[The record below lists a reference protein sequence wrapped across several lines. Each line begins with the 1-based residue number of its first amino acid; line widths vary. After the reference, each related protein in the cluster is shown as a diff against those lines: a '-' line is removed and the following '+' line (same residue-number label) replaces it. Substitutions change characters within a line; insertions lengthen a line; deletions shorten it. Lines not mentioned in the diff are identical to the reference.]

1 MIQDE
6 HNLSAGWIS
15 RKGPVHFN
23 YGHIISGAGLLILY
37 GGKMKRLLSLLL
49 FFMLTITAAP
59 LFSQEN
65 DAEGA
70 DQKEK
75 VKPTSVFQMGEIVVR
90 DRALASVEEASTT
103 TEITD
108 ADIKARGDKTL
119 GDALEA
125 VPGLKVFTSAKGNV
139 RFNIRGFDQEYVA
152 MFIDGIPVNDVYEG
166 NFDISQVPVA
176 NVSRI
181 VVNRGVSSALYGTNG
196 SAGAINVITKKPE
209 AMYTDVSAEYGQYN
223 NYALNVA
230 HGAPIGDFYY
240 WLTANMMNSD
250 GYKVS
255 SKLDKKERRKWFDKL
270 VRYDLYI
277 NSGTGL
283 PYTFDDI
290 TLKSKDAYIN
300 DTGKWDHTEYTKY
313 QLTGKAGYNITDNV
327 EAGITASYYQ
337 TEQKSSSFRGN
348 LFSSYSAKD
357 GEWGGPFSP
366 GWAGDIYADDSRAA
380 IFQNRVFNWPKKYD
394 LSISPYIS
402 AEFDRFAI
410 RANVFFYRQMTDLV
424 AYADQDYTIPMF
436 TSYPNSSI
444 WTEESYGINIYP
456 EYRLADWNKLN
467 FAILYRKDSHTEEE
481 KAKEAPGHTT
491 YGTDKFKTKFLEADV
506 ITIAVEDEMQ
516 LPGNVKLTAG
526 VSYDAQKFNEY
537 KSMDKLSVYA
547 DRYMAKDDSMIWGTR
562 DSFNP
567 VVTVIWDAIKD
578 TVKLRAAASS
588 KTKFPTLGQYTDVV
602 DGADIKVKSERS
614 YNASTGFEITP
625 LGDSLNFRTDYFYSR
640 FNDKIS
646 KIYDESQGKDVT
658 TNIDGIITQ
667 GVETYVSGTYKDLA
681 GIADIS
687 AGAGYTYVHAS
698 LDSNVKSEK
707 VNKGERIED
716 TPAHVFLIDLRID
729 FISNTSLNING
740 QHTRDQVKYAMKTA
754 PAVGPGDY
762 STDYFT
768 AVKLHNPYMFNIK
781 ISQKIMENYEVY
793 VMCKNI
799 FDDYNAD
806 PFNPGPGRMFYFG
819 GSASF

>member
-1 MIQDE
+1 M
-6 HNLSAGWIS
+6 
-15 RKGPVHFN
+15 
-23 YGHIISGAGLLILY
+23 LY
-37 GGKMKRLLSLLL
+37 GGKMKRLLSFIM
-49 FFMLTITAAP
+49 FFMLTAAVP
-59 LFSQEN
+59 LLSQEN
-65 DAEGA
+65 NAEEA

-152 MFIDGIPVNDVYEG
+152 IFVDGIPVNDVYEG
-166 NFDISQVPVA
+166 NYDISQIPVA

-277 NSGTGL
+277 NSGTSL

-300 DTGKWDHTEYTKY
+300 DTGKWNHTEYRKY
-313 QLTGKAGYNITDNV
+313 QLTGKAGYNIADNI
-327 EAGITASYYQ
+327 ETGITASYYQ
-337 TEQKSSSFRGN
+337 TEQKSNSFRGN
-348 LFSSYSAKD
+348 LFSSYKD
-357 GEWGGPFSP
+357 STDTWSDPNGSN
-366 GWAGDIYADDSRAA
+366 YTTDSRSS
-380 IFQNRVFNWPKKYD
+380 IFQNRVFDWPKKYD

-481 KAKEAPGHTT
+481 KANEAPGHGT

-506 ITIAVEDEMQ
+506 ITFAVEDEMQ

-526 VSYDAQKFNEY
+526 VSYDAQKFNVY
-537 KSMDKLSVYA
+537 KKLDGGVYK
-547 DRYMAKDDSMIWGTR
+547 DMYMAKDDSMIWGTR

-567 VVTVIWDAIKD
+567 VIAVIWDAMKD
-578 TVKLRAAASS
+578 MLKLRAAASS
-588 KTKFPTLGQYTDVV
+588 KTKFPTLGQYTDVAQN
-602 DGADIKVKSERS
+602 ADIGVKSERS
-614 YNASTGFEITP
+614 YNASTGFELTP
-625 LGDSLNFRTDYFYSR
+625 LGGSLNFRADYFYSR

-667 GVETYVSGTYKDLA
+667 GVETYVSSTYKELA

-698 LDSNVKSEK
+698 LDSNVNNEK
-707 VNKGERIED
+707 VNKGKRVED

-729 FISNTSLNING
+729 FVSNTSLNING
-740 QHTRDQVKYAMKTA
+740 QHTRNQIKYAMKTA
-754 PAVGPGDY
+754 PVVGPGDY
-762 STDYFT
+762 STDYFI